1 MKKNDIINSLSVTIY
16 CNVMQELAEKYAEQ
30 IDAANGVVNEN
41 EQEVREESKDV
52 NNVSSDAIA
61 TITDGPE
68 QDEVKESSYSKVV
81 VGIVAVIAIAVVGL
95 ICFFAFNKSQKKDS
109 ILGLQQPKWEKFVHM
124 TGKETAFYKSPDT
137 SSPRLMQAS
146 NADGCGVICQNYWSD
161 EKPNEDMTN
170 PEYYPY
176 TDETSVFPVVEENG
190 DWYKVYIQDRDKR
203 CEAYVEKSQC
213 EEVAPEP
220 ITQEVLSQ
228 IDASYNLQKGGKYDN
243 ICFMLDSDE
252 GGNYLSIGE
261 LLNDKCLAFSSAYH
275 IYIAESDTTLTTTL
289 EENSYVTDDGDL
301 LYSYL
306 LHYGP
311 SRSVSLNGY
320 TNFDTQKITSDE
332 MEQFVN
338 CMKKIKNETLEVSYG
353 YYFPSVSTSHLFYF
367 YTYGNIL
374 GLESTEGADE
384 KHVTEYKVVGK
395 SLMALHGDEWIET
408 GFTTEGSF
416 EIYQQQDLDED
427 GNVEIVLQDY
437 EGNYID
443 NPFVI
448 YYDKATNSFKQTESM
463 ELEQSP
469 SIETEESGAALLVQ
483 NEDLRTIKYQYAD
496 GKLKIVSDK
505 MKNVG
510 KIHRTIRMEDVFPGN
525 DDYGD
530 RNLTFDFDGDGEDE
544 NVVFYRGESHAD
556 GYGKYMSIVKIVWVD
571 GREVGNENSLLL
583 SASIFRFLASETNGM
598 PDIIADN
605 TLKKWNGSSYE

>member
-52 NNVSSDAIA
+52 NNVSSDAIT

-81 VGIVAVIAIAVVGL
+81 VGIAATIAIAVVGL

-252 GGNYLSIGE
+252 GEI
-261 LLNDKCLAFSSAYH
+261 
-275 IYIAESDTTLTTTL
+275 
-289 EENSYVTDDGDL
+289 
-301 LYSYL
+301 
-306 LHYGP
+306 
-311 SRSVSLNGY
+311 
-320 TNFDTQKITSDE
+320 
-332 MEQFVN
+332 
-338 CMKKIKNETLEVSYG
+338 
-353 YYFPSVSTSHLFYF
+353 
-367 YTYGNIL
+367 IL
-374 GLESTEGADE
+374 
-384 KHVTEYKVVGK
+384 V
-395 SLMALHGDEWIET
+395 
-408 GFTTEGSF
+408 
-416 EIYQQQDLDED
+416 
-427 GNVEIVLQDY
+427 
-437 EGNYID
+437 
-443 NPFVI
+443 
-448 YYDKATNSFKQTESM
+448 
-463 ELEQSP
+463 
-469 SIETEESGAALLVQ
+469 
-483 NEDLRTIKYQYAD
+483 
-496 GKLKIVSDK
+496 
-505 MKNVG
+505 
-510 KIHRTIRMEDVFPGN
+510 
-525 DDYGD
+525 
-530 RNLTFDFDGDGEDE
+530 
-544 NVVFYRGESHAD
+544 
-556 GYGKYMSIVKIVWVD
+556 
-571 GREVGNENSLLL
+571 
-583 SASIFRFLASETNGM
+583 
-598 PDIIADN
+598 
-605 TLKKWNGSSYE
+605 